1 MVDVSIG
8 EGFTCVGGIWEL
20 TVLSTELKTVL
31 KNSLLIRKSLG
42 ANRQEK
48 IRVEIGFC
56 IVGKFL
62 KECFY

>member
-8 EGFTCVGGIWEL
+8 EGFTRMGGIWEL

-31 KNSLLIRKSLG
+31 KNSLLIRKTIWMSTG
-42 ANRQEK
+42 RK
-48 IRVEIGFC
+48 KSEIGFC
-56 IVGKFL
+56 IVGKVL